1 MKEKLRQLKYWWN
14 CHTSGLEEFVEDV
27 RDLDIRDLFGD
38 VGAYKPKYTR
48 RDLAP
53 VFEKDQL
60 RKENCSFQTASRV
73 LSVYFGENVSVR
85 WLVAKAWQQGLCNE
99 NGGAQLRNWCKVAQK
114 YGVMFEKDLPTDDS
128 LPWAKYVDLPFAELD
143 PLAAKNKIG
152 SYYRVRNVDEYLKC
166 IDEGYAVALGRY
178 WYSSYNRGGG
188 FTEPWILTT
197 KTKEKG
203 FKTGAHATAGIGYD
217 LTKGTDIEANSY
229 SNRWGDKGFFY
240 CELDQLQQDMNTY
253 GGYAIT
259 KVPYTPKEVKLG
271 LMAQALDL
279 LSQLVEMLKKKEMSL
294 KDIIEKYIGQDAS
307 PKDLAPDRLACA
319 ETVTTILKEYLAQKD
334 INFPVILGT
343 ADLYKTLLSRTDLF
357 KKLEEPVT
365 GIWAGD
371 IVISPTD
378 GDNIGHTGFYL
389 NATDIVSNS
398 SLEPNSGKFIHNYT
412 RTTWRNYYHYY
423 KGLPVYIF
431 RVLV

>member
-1 MKEKLRQLKYWWN
+1 MTEKLRQLKYWWN

-85 WLVAKAWQQGLCNE
+85 WLVAKAWQQGLCNK

-114 YGVMFEKDLPTDDS
+114 YGVIFEKDLPSNED
-128 LPWAKYVDLPFAELD
+128 LPWEDYVSLPFAELD

-217 LTKGTDIEANSY
+217 LNKTATGTDIEANSY
-229 SNRWGDKGFFY
+229 SNRWGDKGFLY

-279 LSQLVEMLKKKEMSL
+279 LAQIVELLKKK
-294 KDIIEKYIGQDAS
+294 K
-307 PKDLAPDRLACA
+307 
-319 ETVTTILKEYLAQKD
+319 
-334 INFPVILGT
+334 
-343 ADLYKTLLSRTDLF
+343 
-357 KKLEEPVT
+357 
-365 GIWAGD
+365 
-371 IVISPTD
+371 
-378 GDNIGHTGFYL
+378 
-389 NATDIVSNS
+389 
-398 SLEPNSGKFIHNYT
+398 
-412 RTTWRNYYHYY
+412 
-423 KGLPVYIF
+423 
-431 RVLV
+431 